1 MSQKFRSIPTLW
13 SQMPIT
19 MRRGGARHPLTPT
32 ISEKNDASTTRI
44 AGIRVVLAS
53 FLAKPSIC
61 WSQ

>member
-32 ISEKNDASTTRI
+32 ISEKNDASTTQMP
-44 AGIRVVLAS
+44 AMRV
-53 FLAKPSIC
+53 KR
-61 WSQ
+61 